1 MSFLSDR
8 DAETLSAV
16 FSRRKV
22 LAATAGGLM
31 VSPLAAF
38 AQSAAAPGEAEIT
51 VDQARQAPI
60 PIVVPSFGAGLGAQI
75 SGVIASDLSSTGLF
89 KVMDGSVPPGST
101 PDFAGLKAQGA
112 RAAVAGQAIGS
123 DSVRVEMRL
132 WDVVAGQQL
141 QGTAY
146 TASQLNWRRIAHII
160 ADVIYER
167 MLGEKGY
174 FDTRIA
180 YIARTGPRRHQITR
194 LALMDQDGYNQRM
207 LTGGQWLTLTP
218 RFNPVRDQIA
228 FMSYAN
234 NRPRVYLFDLGSGRQ
249 QVLGAFDGI
258 SFAPRF
264 APDGQQVVLSATR
277 GSGSDLYAV
286 DLASGG
292 KRQLTNSGGAI
303 DTSPCFSPD
312 GKQIVFTS
320 DRGGSPQLYVMSAS
334 GGGAQ
339 RISYGSGQYGSP
351 VWSPRGDLIAFTRIG
366 GGGFSLGV
374 MNPDGTGE
382 RILTKGFTVESPTFC
397 PNGRVLAFCRQTASG
412 AGGAGFSSG
421 IGTIDITGFNE
432 RLLHTGTG
440 ASDPAWSPLNG

>member
-207 LTGGQWLTLTP
+207 LSGGQWLTLTP

-312 GKQIVFTS
+312 GRQIVFTS
-320 DRGGSPQLYVMSAS
+320 DRGGSPQLYIMSAS
-334 GGGAQ
+334 GGGAK